1 MMSNHRVAWRHALI
15 ITVIVA
21 ACLAALS
28 MTRSVPYE
36 NSQPYRSQGHHFMG
50 GDVLD
55 FKERLTI
62 SEPSAVLGM
71 LERLGD
77 KERHI
82 AVGASLVEA
91 SRWRIKIKV
100 EDIQASSEEQL
111 FDVSRHSDLLFSRQ
125 YFRLGS
131 ILNLV
136 VVPTRGDALC
146 YYILEVDRLR
156 CMDHR

>member
-1 MMSNHRVAWRHALI
+1 MINHRAAWRHALI
-15 ITVIVA
+15 ITVIFS
-21 ACLAALS
+21 ACLAALF

-36 NSQPYRSQGHHFMG
+36 NSQPYRSEGHHFMG
-50 GDVLD
+50 GDTLD

-62 SEPSAVLGM
+62 SEPSAVISM

-77 KERHI
+77 KERHT

-111 FDVSRHSDLLFSRQ
+111 FDVSRNSELLFSRQ

-131 ILNLV
+131 ILNLAV
-136 VVPTRGDALC
+136 IPTRGDALC
-146 YYILEVDRLR
+146 YYILELDRLR
-156 CMDHR
+156 CMND